1 MYKKGMYNSVMKV
14 AISKRK
20 EIAEIL
26 NKFRTIPLSED
37 WYPIDVVCDKCG
49 KIATTKILN
58 YDEKTSNV
66 EYVCNP
72 DMILL
77 HRKNPVQGC
86 GHTGKKSILN
96 GGAKLT
102 WRVEWAA
109 RWTFLKA
116 TCEPFGKEHS
126 AAGGSWDTAKEI
138 VKIFDRNPPY
148 PVEYEHFLV
157 NGEKMSKSKGNVI
170 SLLDMLQYMKPEHLR
185 YWMYQGRLTI
195 AKDINLKNMIP
206 RLFDEFN
213 KSEKIFFGKYSTEN
227 KRKDNNYKRAY
238 QLSNYIIPKRP
249 SFYIEFEKM
258 LELVKIL
265 PEKDQLD
272 FVILKLKEWDSSIKV
287 SPFDKDD
294 LSKEL
299 GFVKKYYSKFMRSEI
314 TGMKLNE
321 NERYV
326 IKDLIKSIQQS
337 KNVEELQ
344 ESIFEIPG
352 EHNMSMGEFFKVIY
366 EILLNSNRGP
376 KLGPYIFQVG
386 KEEIIKKL
394 ESVL

>member
-1 MYKKGMYNSVMKV
+1 
-14 AISKRK
+14 
-20 EIAEIL
+20 
-26 NKFRTIPLSED
+26 
-37 WYPIDVVCDKCG
+37 
-49 KIATTKILN
+49 
-58 YDEKTSNV
+58 
-66 EYVCNP
+66 
-72 DMILL
+72 
-77 HRKNPVQGC
+77 
-86 GHTGKKSILN
+86 
-96 GGAKLT
+96 
-102 WRVEWAA
+102 
-109 RWTFLKA
+109 
-116 TCEPFGKEHS
+116 
-126 AAGGSWDTAKEI
+126 
-138 VKIFDRNPPY
+138 
-148 PVEYEHFLV
+148 
-157 NGEKMSKSKGNVI
+157 MSKSKGNVI